1 MVWNCFLNNQPV
13 PIPKKVGRKT
23 KKTATTVSIV
33 KQYVFADPLISCK
46 EISSLL
52 KINYN
57 LELSPT
63 IIGEILRANKFHYG
77 ELPKCPELT
86 DNQKSARVE
95 FAKRVLANWDE
106 NIEIVFSDE
115 SRFANTPDHQY
126 GWQGPGPKHYRAAA
140 KYHLSQM
147 VWGAIGK
154 DYKSKLFFCTNH
166 MDAEEYKSI
175 LVDGGFLDDANQ
187 HFKDPTNW
195 AFQQDGATI
204 HTCEF
209 STKWITSKAQ
219 LIKDWPANSPDL
231 NVIEIIWAVMKDNIF
246 SAQHPQRY
254 STLAELKEAVQRAWD
269 SISME
274 TINALIRSFPRRLM
288 MVIEHNGECIK
299 EFWKHGQP
307 PLEREVFA
315 EFRESRD
322 DYPSFIE
329 PQLTFDE
336 RIEFESEMNL
346 LYQDIIWDDDLDKML
361 KDLYF
366 KFHGDLKKVAQ
377 QFHTRRIDL
386 LKERMR
392 GRPKNR
398 VRINRRPAEYKVPEG
413 DDDDEDYEVLSD
425 EEDSPDDEV
434 HITKDDFCK
443 TDKEFEEY
451 SAYVSAS
458 TSVPPSSDREASSDD
473 WSTSDYDY
481 D

>member
-63 IIGEILRANKFHYG
+63 IIGEILRAN
-77 ELPKCPELT
+77 
-86 DNQKSARVE
+86 
-95 FAKRVLANWDE
+95 
-106 NIEIVFSDE
+106 
-115 SRFANTPDHQY
+115 
-126 GWQGPGPKHYRAAA
+126 
-140 KYHLSQM
+140 
-147 VWGAIGK
+147 
-154 DYKSKLFFCTNH
+154 
-166 MDAEEYKSI
+166 
-175 LVDGGFLDDANQ
+175 
-187 HFKDPTNW
+187 
-195 AFQQDGATI
+195 
-204 HTCEF
+204 
-209 STKWITSKAQ
+209 
-219 LIKDWPANSPDL
+219 
-231 NVIEIIWAVMKDNIF
+231 
-246 SAQHPQRY
+246 
-254 STLAELKEAVQRAWD
+254 
-269 SISME
+269 
-274 TINALIRSFPRRLM
+274 
-288 MVIEHNGECIK
+288 
-299 EFWKHGQP
+299 
-307 PLEREVFA
+307 
-315 EFRESRD
+315 
-322 DYPSFIE
+322 
-329 PQLTFDE
+329 
-336 RIEFESEMNL
+336 
-346 LYQDIIWDDDLDKML
+346 
-361 KDLYF
+361 